1 MAESYI
7 RTDESASTARHKVL
21 VVSDDELLPRPFIL
35 MFLTDGVAVLV
46 DETGVAIPYPV
57 FAGGQ
62 MAFRA
67 VKLVAGTTATV
78 VGQW

>member
-7 RTDESASTARHKVL
+7 RSDDTSPTARHKIL
-21 VVSDDELLPRPFIL
+21 AISEDELLPRPFNL
-35 MFLTDGVAVLV
+35 VFLTDGIAVLV
-46 DETGVAIPYPV
+46 DESGTSIPYPV
-57 FAGGQ
+57 HAGEQ